1 MNAVI
6 DAALSRART
15 VLATLVLL
23 LIAGAYAYVSI
34 PKESDP
40 DVNIPII
47 YVSMSLEG
55 ISPEDSERLLLKPME
70 QELQSVEGI
79 KEMRSVAY
87 LGGGNV
93 IMEFEAGFNADAALD
108 DVREKVDTAKPELPD
123 EAEEP
128 AVNEVN
134 LSLFPVLLVT
144 LSGDVPERTLLRL
157 ARDLQDRVEGIS
169 SVLEAKI
176 GGDRDELVEL
186 VVDPMAL
193 ESYDINARDVVEA
206 VDRSNRLIAAG
217 AMDTGSGRFAIKV
230 PGLFEDVE
238 DILNMPIV
246 TRGDA
251 VVRFRDIG
259 TIHRTFEDR
268 ESFARINGRP
278 ALALEVSKRV
288 GENII
293 ETIEQVKAVV
303 EAEQRNWPPEVQ
315 VAYSQDKS
323 TRIRTMLTDLQNNVI
338 SAVLLVMVVVVAAL
352 GLRSAGLVGVAI
364 PGSFLTGI
372 LVIYLAGL
380 TVNIVVLFSLI
391 LAVGMLVDGAI
402 VMTEY
407 ADRKMTEG
415 LHRREAYGLAAKRMA
430 WPIIAATATTLS
442 AFMPLIFWP
451 GVVGEFMKFLPI
463 TLVAT
468 LTASLFMALIFIPT
482 LGSLT
487 GRPGEGAKSANSR
500 ALAGDGGDLR
510 QVTGFTG
517 VYLSV
522 LRRALKH
529 PGKVLL
535 AAVVLLIAVNWAYGK
550 FGRGIEFF
558 PDVEPDNAVLWV
570 HAEGNFSI
578 YERDRLM
585 REVEERVLDLQREE
599 GEFHA
604 VYTKTITTSGL
615 ENDEEP
621 EDLIG
626 TVQLEFTDWFL
637 RRGADEILA
646 DIRAR
651 TADLAGIRVE
661 PRKQE
666 AGPPVGKPVQVELAS
681 RHPELLEPAVD
692 KVLAAMN
699 DIGGF
704 VDVEDGRPVAG
715 IEWEL
720 TVDRPQ
726 AAKFGAD
733 VTTIGN
739 YVRMLTNGMK
749 LGEYRPNDSA
759 EEIDIVARL
768 PREDRTIDQLDRIRM
783 QTEVGL
789 VPISNFVDRQAK
801 QKVTMLRRVDGK
813 RTMTV
818 RSEVAPGLLADNQ
831 VQALKAALSTATFD
845 PRVDI
850 AFKGEDEEQAAAQA
864 FLFKAFAVA
873 LFLMAIILVTQFN
886 SFYSAF
892 LILSAVVMSTIGVLI
907 GLLVTNQPFGV
918 VMSGIGVIA
927 LAGIVVNNNIVLI
940 DTYDRLK
947 QTADDPMQA
956 ILRTGAQRLRPVL
969 LTTVTTI
976 LGLMPMVL
984 AVNVD
989 FLTRSVQV
997 GAPSTQWWIQLST
1010 AIVFGLSFATVL
1022 TLVVTPSALM
1032 LKVNAGDWLRRRRA
1046 RKPADKPAGPP
1057 KPAAE
1062 LPEAAE

>member
-1 MNAVI
+1 
-6 DAALSRART
+6 
-15 VLATLVLL
+15 
-23 LIAGAYAYVSI
+23 
-34 PKESDP
+34 
-40 DVNIPII
+40 
-47 YVSMSLEG
+47 
-55 ISPEDSERLLLKPME
+55 
-70 QELQSVEGI
+70 
-79 KEMRSVAY
+79 
-87 LGGGNV
+87 
-93 IMEFEAGFNADAALD
+93 
-108 DVREKVDTAKPELPD
+108 
-123 EAEEP
+123 
-128 AVNEVN
+128 
-134 LSLFPVLLVT
+134 
-144 LSGDVPERTLLRL
+144 
-157 ARDLQDRVEGIS
+157 
-169 SVLEAKI
+169 
-176 GGDRDELVEL
+176 
-186 VVDPMAL
+186 
-193 ESYDINARDVVEA
+193 
-206 VDRSNRLIAAG
+206 
-217 AMDTGSGRFAIKV
+217 
-230 PGLFEDVE
+230 
-238 DILNMPIV
+238 
-246 TRGDA
+246 
-251 VVRFRDIG
+251 
-259 TIHRTFEDR
+259 
-268 ESFARINGRP
+268 
-278 ALALEVSKRV
+278 
-288 GENII
+288 
-293 ETIEQVKAVV
+293 
-303 EAEQRNWPPEVQ
+303 
-315 VAYSQDKS
+315 
-323 TRIRTMLTDLQNNVI
+323 
-338 SAVLLVMVVVVAAL
+338 
-352 GLRSAGLVGVAI
+352 
-364 PGSFLTGI
+364 
-372 LVIYLAGL
+372 
-380 TVNIVVLFSLI
+380 
-391 LAVGMLVDGAI
+391 
-402 VMTEY
+402 
-407 ADRKMTEG
+407 
-415 LHRREAYGLAAKRMA
+415 
-430 WPIIAATATTLS
+430 
-442 AFMPLIFWP
+442 
-451 GVVGEFMKFLPI
+451 
-463 TLVAT
+463 
-468 LTASLFMALIFIPT
+468 
-482 LGSLT
+482 
-487 GRPGEGAKSANSR
+487 
-500 ALAGDGGDLR
+500 
-510 QVTGFTG
+510 
-517 VYLSV
+517 
-522 LRRALKH
+522 
-529 PGKVLL
+529 
-535 AAVVLLIAVNWAYGK
+535 
-550 FGRGIEFF
+550 
-558 PDVEPDNAVLWV
+558 
-570 HAEGNFSI
+570 
-578 YERDRLM
+578 
-585 REVEERVLDLQREE
+585 
-599 GEFHA
+599 
-604 VYTKTITTSGL
+604 
-615 ENDEEP
+615 
-621 EDLIG
+621 
-626 TVQLEFTDWFL
+626 
-637 RRGADEILA
+637 ADEILA

-692 KVLAAMN
+692 KVLAAMD